1 MGPGTPAMGPA
12 GTTLGSTRTLVAGA
26 FRPKNA
32 SVVLEFV
39 AATLK
44 LNGVK
49 VVGPMF
55 VSEKIVVGPNITEK
69 SWGPVGALDPNSK
82 LTVYTCPATVGNT

>member
-1 MGPGTPAMGPA
+1 MGPGTAEA
-12 GTTLGSTRTLVAGA
+12 GTTLTLARTLVAGA
-26 FRPKNA
+26 FRPNNA

-49 VVGPMF
+49 VVEPMF
-55 VSEKIVVGPNITEK
+55 VSEKIVVGPNIT
-69 SWGPVGALDPNSK
+69 
-82 LTVYTCPATVGNT
+82 

>member
-1 MGPGTPAMGPA
+1 MGPGTPTGGAEV
-12 GTTLGSTRTLVAGA
+12 GTTLGSTRTLVAGT

-32 SVVLEFV
+32 SVVLELV

-49 VVGPMF
+49 VVEPMF
-55 VSEKIVVGPNITEK
+55 VSEKIVVGPT
-69 SWGPVGALDPNSK
+69 
-82 LTVYTCPATVGNT
+82 